1 MSSTP
6 ILPTLATIHRL
17 LKNTKLRLI
26 QEYGWNEEFV
36 NQAVNEYI
44 RFLELHVAHPDV
56 TIVPGKVVDKVWHDH
71 ILHTRDYIKFCEES
85 FGSYFHH
92 DPKDRS
98 SDKVMDLKPTCE
110 LYLARYGHSVPKDYW
125 LAEVVVRLPPS
136 TPSPANATSHT
147 NATTHTIATPTTYN
161 YSGGCCRCGS

>member
-1 MSSTP
+1 MAPS
-6 ILPTLATIHRL
+6 LPSPAGIHHL

-36 NQAVNEYI
+36 DGAVNEYI
-44 RFLELHVAHPDV
+44 RFLELHVAYPNT

-71 ILHTRDYIKFCEES
+71 ILHTRDYIQFCEKS

-98 SDKVMDLKPTCE
+98 SDKVMDLRPTCE
-110 LYLARYGHSVPKDYW
+110 LYRTRYGHSVPKAYW
-125 LAEVVVRLPPS
+125 LAEVVVKLPPG
-136 TPSPANATSHT
+136 TPSPPEATQK
-147 NATTHTIATPTTYN
+147 PPVYN